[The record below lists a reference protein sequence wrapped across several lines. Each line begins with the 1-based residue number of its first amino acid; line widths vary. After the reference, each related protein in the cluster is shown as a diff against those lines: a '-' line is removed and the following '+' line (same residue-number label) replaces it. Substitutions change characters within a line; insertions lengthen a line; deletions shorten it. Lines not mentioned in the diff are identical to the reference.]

1 MVMTCV
7 CGRRSSDVGPPGG
20 DVVPQR
26 ETLMNLQCS
35 GGVDP
40 PRYQSI
46 NTEVSIREPVGG
58 SVG

>member
-1 MVMTCV
+1 M
-7 CGRRSSDVGPPGG
+7 GPPGG